1 MVDSR
6 QKGARAETALKK
18 VLRDATGLNFQR
30 TPGSGALNE
39 THKLK
44 GDIYIPNEKNKFCI
58 EVKHYKDDHL
68 TSKLLTSKNPQLF
81 QWWEQ
86 AITQAEKVDM
96 EPMLFFKF
104 DRSKWFTMVKLNTV
118 RNDYDSKMYP
128 GIKLFLYYRGFYCC
142 ICTIETLL
150 QFEGLEWTL

>member
-6 QKGARAETALKK
+6 QKGARAESALKK

-44 GDIYIPNEKNKFCI
+44 GDIYIPNEKNNYCI

-68 TSKLLTSKNPQLF
+68 TSKLLTSKNPQLIE
-81 QWWEQ
+81 WWKQ
-86 AITQAEKVDM
+86 AVRQAEQVDM
-96 EPMLFFKF
+96 KPILFFKF
-104 DRSKWFTMVKLNTV
+104 DRSKWFMA
-118 RNDYDSKMYP
+118 
-128 GIKLFLYYRGFYCC
+128 
-142 ICTIETLL
+142 TLL
-150 QFEGLEWTL
+150 EMKIDKCVDILYKDHSFSIYNVDDIALGDIIWTL

>member
-6 QKGARAETALKK
+6 QKGARAEAALKK
-18 VLRDATGLNFQR
+18 ILRDETGLDFQR

-44 GDIYIPNEKNKFCI
+44 GDIYIPNEKNKYCI

-68 TSKLLTSKNPQLF
+68 TSKVLTNLNPQLL

-86 AITQAEKVDM
+86 AETQAEKVDM

-104 DRSKWFTMVKLNTV
+104 DRSKWFVMFRTYAVKNEYKSDGFGGRTF
-118 RNDYDSKMYP
+118 S
-128 GIKLFLYYRGFYCC
+128 LFHKGYHCT
-142 ICTIETLL
+142 ICTIDVLFRVE
-150 QFEGLEWTL
+150 ELEWTL